1 MAASL
6 AARRAVSPVAS
17 EAWWERLGIIT
28 MARTIMIIII
38 TITTIIINRGG
49 QLEYE
54 LQRKRVKLTDDGSK
68 LVESAGLIL
77 SDKFRNDASC
87 PTSRLNKSGALGEI
101 LAKSEDREGYRA
113 AGQSLGAPANHRCR
127 ADQDRQQR
135 IGKADNQCGS
145 DNSLRCTKINIGG
158 ESAKPQSD
166 GAKKGHHRHGA
177 YAEREISKA
186 SFGQSPQKAH
196 EPMDHL
202 RSPARP
208 GYHPERQSNAKGDQ
222 NRR

>member
-1 MAASL
+1 MKEGPRLVDAWPDRLAVRLAASL

-68 LVESAGLIL
+68 LVEWAGLIL

-113 AGQSLGAPANHRCR
+113 PSKSCSTAR
-127 ADQDRQQR
+127 AVPYWR
-135 IGKADNQCGS
+135 
-145 DNSLRCTKINIGG
+145 L
-158 ESAKPQSD
+158 P
-166 GAKKGHHRHGA
+166 
-177 YAEREISKA
+177 
-186 SFGQSPQKAH
+186 
-196 EPMDHL
+196 
-202 RSPARP
+202 
-208 GYHPERQSNAKGDQ
+208 
-222 NRR
+222 